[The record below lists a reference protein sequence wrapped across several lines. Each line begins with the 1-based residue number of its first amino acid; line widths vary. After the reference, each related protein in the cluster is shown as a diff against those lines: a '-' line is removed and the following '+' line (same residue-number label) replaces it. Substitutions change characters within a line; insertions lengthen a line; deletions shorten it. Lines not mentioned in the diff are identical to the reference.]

1 MKASPN
7 GKHQA
12 NLIYAGEMRFGPPY
26 FRLEIDG
33 EPVPNRIFGNRLC
46 WSGDSRCLA
55 TGERLT
61 TDFQYQAG
69 PITRVLLIDL
79 EEKRA
84 SAFRKIGKGFA
95 ENFRFQE
102 NKFICARRYYDTG
115 EITGAEVEISS
126 IGNWKSIGL

>member
-1 MKASPN
+1 MSTSPN
-7 GKHQA
+7 GKHKA

-33 EPVPNRIFGNRLC
+33 EPVPNRIFGDRLC
-46 WSGDSRCLA
+46 WSGDSRYLA
-55 TGERLT
+55 TEEWLT
-61 TDFQYQAG
+61 TDYQAG

-79 EEKRA
+79 EKKQA
-84 SAFRKIGKGFA
+84 STFREIEKGFA

-102 NKFICARRYYDTG
+102 NKFLYAKRYYDTG
-115 EITGAEVEISS
+115 EITEAEVEISS